1 MHLPMNLFKM
11 LGLTLVGLAKQAW
24 LFPQSVATALKQKR
38 QRVTVD
44 EFEVERLDRLRHPSK
59 YLGK

>member
-1 MHLPMNLFKM
+1 MHLLMNLFKM
-11 LGLTLVGLAKQAW
+11 IGLTLMGLAKQAW
-24 LFPQSVATALKQKR
+24 LFPQSVALALRQKR
-38 QRVTVD
+38 QRVAVN